1 MLFYIVMT
9 NMQIEDEWRNEIKD
23 LKMLFSRMESYD
35 ESKRHQRLK
44 DKRQRHAFRLKDI
57 DEDEIFD

>member
-1 MLFYIVMT
+1 MT

-57 DEDEIFD
+57 DEDEIF